1 MSEGSLSQVDESSG
15 LSYHRIIDDISN
27 SLRRID
33 TDREYDKSGL
43 RRVWHQGDHDTD
55 LLSWVD
61 KDGNILSQQLS
72 FLERSVI
79 VNANGALQTG
89 TLNVE
94 KRKSRLRMVH
104 ETDLIKLDSKVDFQ
118 TLELAQSIFS
128 QVSIRDKY
136 TRHFFDTVT
145 KYLQT
150 DSDEWTHLTDYTGM
164 VQLKDLEVKKKKKKQ
179 LIIEGT
185 IYTILGSTLLYYLI
199 QGGYS
204 LYIFLFYE

>member
-1 MSEGSLSQVDESSG
+1 MSGGSLSQVDESSG

-79 VNANGALQTG
+79 INANRALQTG

-94 KRKSRLRMVH
+94 KKKSRLRMVH

-164 VQLKDLEVKKKKKKQ
+164 VQLKDLEVKKKKRKQ
-179 LIIEGT
+179 LVIEGT